1 MKEKKGCHWWGTLLP
16 LARARHGCGNYVC
29 TMFPDD
35 EEDKMKKEDMA
46 INFFLKKREKKRQV
60 FFVNGIWESELS
72 WLEEIQGYWVGKYG

>member
-46 INFFLKKREKKRQV
+46 INFF
-60 FFVNGIWESELS
+60 S
-72 WLEEIQGYWVGKYG
+72 